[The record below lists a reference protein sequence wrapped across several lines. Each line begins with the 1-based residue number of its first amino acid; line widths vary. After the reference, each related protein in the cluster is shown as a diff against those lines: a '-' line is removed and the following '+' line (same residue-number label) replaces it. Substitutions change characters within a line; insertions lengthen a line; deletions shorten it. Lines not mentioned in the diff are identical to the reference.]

1 MLREENMGKTRQIR
15 IGTLLIV
22 LMMFY
27 IYSAECQF
35 NGGVKLFGDGIFH
48 VQRILE
54 IRNAFLHLQMPSWVN
69 FSTFFE
75 IGQAVNGM
83 YPDITLWPLVLIT
96 IFLSPQH
103 QVVAISFLIFF
114 LTLIVTW
121 LCLSIRT
128 NNIEMSFYLAT
139 IYTFSGYTLYQFL
152 NEIQPSAAIINIFV
166 FPIFFVSKELLG
178 SKKIDI
184 TLICKF
190 SLCIILIGFSHLL
203 SLIVYGFLLGS
214 VVLFRIFQKK
224 ISISFFVNAF
234 LSFPLVLVGM
244 SPIIYRVLKISSSGI
259 LEPFG
264 KGHIKAATLPKM
276 LNFISWWSREQLSI
290 AALVLLIVVYCFFN
304 SNMKSKLIRLSI
316 LEGYMFILCLKI
328 FPWKA
333 FNHVPLINNLQYT
346 PWRFGIWLSVIPII
360 MFADNFKDYQQ
371 FIGIKISHILAL
383 LSVILSI
390 SAQSYLISGQVLRL
404 NNDVI
409 AQIMATTPIASE
421 QKKTIMA
428 MGEHPDYFPKVEN
441 VKNRKYELLPSR
453 LDQIWNQKIKVENK
467 SYDFVEK
474 IGEQNL
480 SFYVKNIKRQK
491 GVNIELPILG
501 YRSLDY
507 HIALNN
513 KKVQYKVNKQGNM
526 VINNADIKMNS
537 MKIDI
542 RFIMPRVYKI
552 LLIISFISI
561 LFMLI
566 PVIRSYRRE

>member
-1 MLREENMGKTRQIR
+1 MKKVSQIR

-22 LMMFY
+22 LVIFF

-54 IRNAFLHLQMPSWVN
+54 IRNSFLHLEIPSWVN
-69 FSTFFE
+69 FSTFFG

-83 YPDITLWPLVLIT
+83 YPDITLWPLVFIT

-103 QVVAISFLIFF
+103 QVVVISFLIFF
-114 LTLIVTW
+114 LTLTVTW

-128 NNIEMSFYLAT
+128 DNIEMSFYLAT

-152 NEIQPSAAIINIFV
+152 NEIQPGAAIINIFI
-166 FPIFFVSKELLG
+166 FPIFFISKELLD

-214 VVLFRIFQKK
+214 VVLFRIFQRK
-224 ISISFFVNAF
+224 ISISFFVNAL

-244 SPIIYRVLKISSSGI
+244 SPIIYRILKISSSGI

-276 LNFISWWSREQLSI
+276 LEFISWWSRGQLSI
-290 AALVLLIVVYCFFN
+290 AALVLLIIVYCFFN
-304 SNMKSKLIRLSI
+304 SGIKSQLIRLSI
-316 LEGYMFILCLKI
+316 LEGYMFILCLKA
-328 FPWKA
+328 FPWKV
-333 FNHVPLINNLQYT
+333 FNHVPLVNTLQYT

-371 FIGIKISHILAL
+371 IIGIKISHILAL

-409 AQIMATTPIASE
+409 AQIMDPTPIASE
-421 QKKTIMA
+421 QKKILMA

-474 IGEQNL
+474 IGEKNL

-491 GVNIELPILG
+491 GVNIELPTLG

-513 KKVQYKVNKQGNM
+513 KKVQYKINKQGNM

>member
-1 MLREENMGKTRQIR
+1 MKKVSQIR

-22 LMMFY
+22 LVIFF

-54 IRNAFLHLQMPSWVN
+54 IRNSFLHLEIPSWVN
-69 FSTFFE
+69 FSTFFG

-83 YPDITLWPLVLIT
+83 YPDITLWPLVFIT

-103 QVVAISFLIFF
+103 QVVVISFLIFF
-114 LTLIVTW
+114 LTLTVTW

-128 NNIEMSFYLAT
+128 DNIEMSFYLAT

-152 NEIQPSAAIINIFV
+152 NEIQPGAAIINIFI
-166 FPIFFVSKELLG
+166 FPIFFVSKELLD

-214 VVLFRIFQKK
+214 VVLFRIFQRK
-224 ISISFFVNAF
+224 ISISFFVNAL

-276 LNFISWWSREQLSI
+276 LDFISWWSRGQLSI
-290 AALVLLIVVYCFFN
+290 AALALLIIVYYFFN
-304 SNMKSKLIRLSI
+304 SGIKSQLIRLSI
-316 LEGYMFILCLKI
+316 LEGYMFTLCLKI
-328 FPWKA
+328 FPWKV

-371 FIGIKISHILAL
+371 IIGIKISHILAL

-409 AQIMATTPIASE
+409 AQIMDPTPIASE
-421 QKKTIMA
+421 QKKLLMA

-453 LDQIWNQKIKVENK
+453 LDQIWNQKVKVENK

-491 GVNIELPILG
+491 GVNIELPTLG

-542 RFIMPRVYKI
+542 RFIMPRVYKS

>member
-1 MLREENMGKTRQIR
+1 MKKVSQIR

-22 LMMFY
+22 LVIFF

-54 IRNAFLHLQMPSWVN
+54 IRNSFLHLEIPSWVN
-69 FSTFFE
+69 FSTFFG

-83 YPDITLWPLVLIT
+83 YPDITLWPLVFIT

-103 QVVAISFLIFF
+103 QVVVISFLIFF
-114 LTLIVTW
+114 LTLTVTW

-128 NNIEMSFYLAT
+128 DNIEMSFYLAT

-152 NEIQPSAAIINIFV
+152 NEIQPGAAIINIFI
-166 FPIFFVSKELLG
+166 FPIFFVSKELLD

-214 VVLFRIFQKK
+214 VVLFRIFQRK
-224 ISISFFVNAF
+224 ISISFFVNAL

-276 LNFISWWSREQLSI
+276 LDFISWWSRGQLSI
-290 AALVLLIVVYCFFN
+290 AALALLIIVYYFFN
-304 SNMKSKLIRLSI
+304 SGIKSQLIRLSI
-316 LEGYMFILCLKI
+316 LEGYMFTLCLKI
-328 FPWKA
+328 FPWKV

-371 FIGIKISHILAL
+371 IIGIKISHILAL

-409 AQIMATTPIASE
+409 AQIMDPTPIASE
-421 QKKTIMA
+421 QKKLLMA

-453 LDQIWNQKIKVENK
+453 LDQIWNQKVKVENK

-491 GVNIELPILG
+491 GVNIELPTLG